1 MSTPSTLPLT
11 DAELDTLW
19 AVADVLVP
27 ATETMPSL
35 RQADPDSYW
44 LARALDARSD
54 IIDNIKRYLQE
65 LGVVVNLSTELI
77 RWHSESRED
86 FDNLAAIV
94 AGTYYMVP
102 RVRELIGYPGQ
113 ERRPAPVELA
123 ADELSDDIF
132 EGAMAYEGKYREA

>member
-1 MSTPSTLPLT
+1 MSTPNPLPLT
-11 DAELDTLW
+11 DSELDTLW

-27 ATETMPSL
+27 ATESMPSL

-44 LARALDARSD
+44 LARALEARSD
-54 IIDNIKRYLQE
+54 IIDSIKSYLQQ
-65 LGVVVNLSTELI
+65 LHGAADLRTELI

-86 FDNLAAIV
+86 FDNVGAIV

-102 RVRELIGYPGQ
+102 WVRELIGYPGQ

-132 EGAMAYEGKYREA
+132 EGAMAYEGTYREA